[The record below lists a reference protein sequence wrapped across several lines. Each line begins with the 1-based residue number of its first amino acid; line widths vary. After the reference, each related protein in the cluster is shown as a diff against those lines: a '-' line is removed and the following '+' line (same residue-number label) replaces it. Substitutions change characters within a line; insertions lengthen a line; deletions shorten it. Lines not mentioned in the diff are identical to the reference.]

1 MITLNVNIDHIATI
15 RNARGGVEPE
25 PVAAALIAE
34 NAGATGI
41 VSHLREDRRHVK
53 DRDLK
58 LLRELIQTKLD
69 LEMGANEEIIGIALD
84 TVPDLVTIVPENRME
99 LTTEGGLNV
108 AEDMMRFKNLV
119 DRMHEKEIEVSF
131 FIEPLIEQID
141 SVLAAGGDMVEFH
154 TGIYANAKAA
164 GVINLEFKRIKK
176 AAEYAKAEGLQIA
189 AGHGLNYF
197 NTQKICT
204 IPEIDELSIGHS
216 IISHAVFTGLER
228 AVKDMLDLINYSVIE
243 SKR

>member
-1 MITLNVNIDHIATI
+1 MITLNVNIDHVATV
-15 RNARGGVEPE
+15 RNARGGVEPD

-34 NAGATGI
+34 QAGATGI
-41 VSHLREDRRHVK
+41 VCHLREDRRHIK
-53 DRDLK
+53 DRDLR

-69 LEMGANEEIIGIALD
+69 LEMGANEEIISIALE

-119 DRMHEKEIEVSF
+119 DRMHDKSIEVSF

-154 TGIYANAKAA
+154 TGTYANLKEGTA
-164 GVINLEFKRIKK
+164 INAEFEKIKK
-176 AAEYAKAEGLQIA
+176 AAEYAKAEGLKIA

-216 IISHAVFTGLER
+216 VISRAVFTGLER

-243 SKR
+243 SKS